1 MNGKNQILEICQ
13 VSGRRRIKIVLH
25 EIYANNSEYNENG
38 ITWLEQ
44 YTRDNADTIKGMPLC
59 VEFVDNDKDIPYG
72 HGLTG
77 IKGNIPV
84 FEDSVQVGAFEDWSI
99 EDVEIDGVLHRCLCG
114 VGYINESRYPNFCE
128 WIDKQIRE
136 GHKIF
141 GSVETTGTPENSGEI
156 IYQDGW
162 KEKGRVPM
170 IYDYSG
176 YCIVTIRPADDKAIL
191 LEFQEGQKVEAE
203 EKNEFDNIFLDMLG
217 ERNAEDTSEFDT
229 VFGDDFKPKE
239 QIKTEFDE
247 IFQ

>member
-1 MNGKNQILEICQ
+1 MNILEINQ
-13 VSGRRRIKIVLH
+13 NISGRRKIKIVLH
-25 EIYANNSEYNENG
+25 EIYPNISEWNENG

-44 YTRDNADTIKGMPLC
+44 YTRDNADTVKGMPLC
-59 VEFVDNDKDIPYG
+59 AEFIDNDKDIPYG
-72 HGLTG
+72 HGITG

-99 EDVEIDGVLHRCLCG
+99 EDLEIDGKVHKCLCG
-114 VGYINESRYPNFCE
+114 TGYINENRYPNFCA
-128 WIDKQIRE
+128 WIDKQIKD
-136 GHKIF
+136 GNKVV
-141 GSVETTGTPENSGEI
+141 GSVETTGTPDNSGEI

-162 KEKGRVPM
+162 KEKGRIPM

-176 YCIVTIRPADDKAIL
+176 YCIITIRPSDDKAVL

-217 ERNAEDTSEFDT
+217 ERNATDTSEFDT

-239 QIKTEFDE
+239 QIKTEFDD
-247 IFQ
+247 IFR